1 MGNSVNGDST
11 FQKDESDADVASII
25 ADFGCPPGW
34 SVFAPDGKRY
44 TLIEIVSRAYLNGY
58 FRALD
63 DATEAAQRI
72 FGEIH
77 GMGD

>member
-1 MGNSVNGDST
+1 MNDSQST
-11 FQKDESDADVASII
+11 FKKDESDADIASVL

-34 SVFAPDGKRY
+34 AVFAPDGKRY
-44 TLIEIVSRAYLNGY
+44 TLVEVVSRAYMRGY

-72 FGEIH
+72 FDDIQE
-77 GMGD
+77 MGD